1 MSARALVPMAQARH
15 GSGHSPR
22 QWRKIV
28 FRIPLCVSGAA
39 LLTGLTILTAA
50 PVRAAQTCSQFG
62 PENALPA
69 LLNEKLQPR
78 TTLLCNLA
86 YAVLNSGQVHEPLW
100 SAEYLDAAA
109 VRGGR
114 RIGRTTDTF
123 VADDRLPAGDGAT
136 LADYRR
142 SGFDRGHMT
151 PSADAGTVETQEQ
164 TYTLS
169 NVVPQ
174 TAALNEGIWTGV
186 EMAVRIMAL
195 REGGVYV
202 VTGPDFT
209 GSRRAIGDNVLV
221 PTATWKAVYDPVRHE
236 AGAYLCQNTDHP
248 TCQTL
253 SVASLTARIGIDPF
267 PGLGEAVK
275 AQAMALPEPQASPYA
290 PRSQENREWE
300 RLQKRLERKLA
311 RASMKALRD
320 ALKQEQE

>member
-1 MSARALVPMAQARH
+1 M
-15 GSGHSPR
+15 
-22 QWRKIV
+22 
-28 FRIPLCVSGAA
+28 FRFPLCVSGAA
-39 LLTGLTILTAA
+39 LITGLMLLTAD
-50 PVRAAQTCSQFG
+50 PLRAAETCTQFG
-62 PENALPA
+62 PENALPV

-78 TTLLCNLA
+78 TTLLCNTA
-86 YAVLNSGQVHEPLW
+86 YAVLNSGQVREPLW
-100 SAEYLDAAA
+100 SAEYLDATA
-109 VRGGR
+109 VQGGR
-114 RIGRTTDTF
+114 KIGRTTNTF
-123 VADDRLPAGDGAT
+123 VADDRLPAGEGAT

-151 PSADAGTVETQEQ
+151 PSADAGSVETQEQ

-186 EMAVRIMAL
+186 EMAVRAMAL

-209 GSRRAIGDNVLV
+209 GSRRAIGQNVLV
-221 PTATWKAVYDPVRHE
+221 PTATWKAVYDPVRRE
-236 AGAYLCQNTDHP
+236 AGAYLCQNTDNP
-248 TCQTL
+248 SCQTL

-267 PGLGEAVK
+267 PGVGEAVK

-290 PRSQENREWE
+290 PRSQENRDWE

-311 RASMKALRD
+311 RAGMKALRH
-320 ALKQEQE
+320 ALEQEEE